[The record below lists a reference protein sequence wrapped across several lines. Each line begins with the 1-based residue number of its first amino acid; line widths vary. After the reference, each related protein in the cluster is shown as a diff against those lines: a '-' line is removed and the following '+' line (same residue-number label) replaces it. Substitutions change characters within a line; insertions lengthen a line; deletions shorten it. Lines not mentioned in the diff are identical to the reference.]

1 MQQDLSRIS
10 ASIILL
16 VPSLH
21 RQDVTDLFKYEIRDA
36 LSQSQRTNWESTTA
50 CDVFATFIDES
61 APWWI
66 LAIGFFYVIGNI
78 ALSSTGNP
86 SFLRCMLWCYMALDI
101 GVGFGLIIY
110 GFLVLSY
117 GNMPTAIKVIFPLF
131 VRIIIVLIRG

>member
-1 MQQDLSRIS
+1 LQQDLSRIS

-21 RQDVTDLFKYEIRDA
+21 HQDVTDLFKYEIRDA
-36 LSQSQRTNWESTTA
+36 LSQRGRTNWESTA
-50 CDVFATFIDES
+50 SCDVLATFIDES

-86 SFLRCMLWCYMALDI
+86 SFLRCMLWCYMAFDI
-101 GVGFGLIIY
+101 GVGCSFSPFY
-110 GFLVLSY
+110 
-117 GNMPTAIKVIFPLF
+117 PQFPLDLWGPIF
-131 VRIIIVLIRG
+131 KNKCAKLIDSG